1 MEGIGAV
8 TVFQQSV
15 KKHKLI
21 CENYIGDGDT
31 SFKEVEAENP
41 YKDYDLILSKLECTG
56 HVQKRMG
63 TRDLRRSCN
72 NSSTKLSVKGKHTD
86 KVVNT
91 LHNYYVKL
99 LYKSLWHCYHSPK
112 EKGGIV
118 NIRGNLR

>member
-8 TVFQQSV
+8 TVFQQSD

-63 TRDLRRSCN
+63 TRELRRSCK
-72 NSSTKLSVKGKHTD
+72 TQLQHCLVKA
-86 KVVNT
+86 NT
-91 LHNYYVKL
+91 LTRL
-99 LYKSLWHCYHSPK
+99 
-112 EKGGIV
+112 
-118 NIRGNLR
+118 